1 MLEEESTRLT
11 AAMNNKEFDD
21 TGTAEVLVTAT
32 TQPKRLTVNQMSVRY
47 RFCHFVAFIEF
58 K

>member
-11 AAMNNKEFDD
+11 EAMNNSEFDD

-32 TQPKRLTVNQMSVRY
+32 SPKRVVLKNKL
-47 RFCHFVAFIEF
+47 I
-58 K
+58 KNL